1 MPSRPALRST
11 AVALRSCNGGSG
23 RWGCGT
29 RMSVTALMALVVTAT
44 PGARAESSEP
54 TDAYGPR
61 IEVES
66 LPYAMQPRS
75 AVNGTR
81 ARFDTP
87 NDGLRTRL
95 WWGKGGL
102 EVGAGANLN
111 PSHTAPGLAATP
123 RVGTAVVGLRAR
135 VAQGTHLA
143 IERDT
148 LGGSVGAGGAAAV
161 ESSRVA
167 LEFKAVGHSK
177 AAQPLSSGLLR
188 VQMSG
193 TSSLQFKPRSGGLA
207 VTYRAK
213 F

>member
-1 MPSRPALRST
+1 MPSRASL
-11 AVALRSCNGGSG
+11 VAPFVLL
-23 RWGCGT
+23 
-29 RMSVTALMALVVTAT
+29 ALMGAASQ
-44 PGARAESSEP
+44 GARAAVEE
-54 TDAYGPR
+54 TETQGPR
-61 IEVES
+61 IEIES
-66 LPYAMQPRS
+66 LPHAMQARS
-75 AVNGTR
+75 AFHG
-81 ARFDTP
+81 ARPLFDTP
-87 NDGLRTRL
+87 SDGLRTRL
-95 WWGKGGL
+95 WWGKGGF

-111 PSHTAPGLAATP
+111 PSNTAPGLAASP
-123 RVGTAVVGLRAR
+123 SVGSAVVGLRAR

-148 LGGSVGAGGAAAV
+148 LSTSVGTGVAAPV
-161 ESSRVA
+161 ETSRVA
-167 LEFKAVGHSK
+167 LEFKTVGNSK